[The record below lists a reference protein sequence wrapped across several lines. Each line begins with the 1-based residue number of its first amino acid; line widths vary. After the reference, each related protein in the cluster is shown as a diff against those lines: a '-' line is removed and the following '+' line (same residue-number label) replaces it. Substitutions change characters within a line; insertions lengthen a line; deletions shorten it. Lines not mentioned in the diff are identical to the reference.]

1 MKAIIINA
9 YGGPE
14 VLKIQHVEK
23 PTPKSNEILIRIEA
37 SSVTRASTM
46 MRTGTPYFGRLF
58 TGVTKPKVKTPGTDL
73 AGIVEAIGSETTQ
86 FKVGDKVIAT
96 TDLNCGAYA
105 EYISLPEDG
114 VIVKQPENT
123 SPEEATGIVFDFT
136 IKPIIP
142 TG

>member
-1 MKAIIINA
+1 M
-9 YGGPE
+9 
-14 VLKIQHVEK
+14 
-23 PTPKSNEILIRIEA
+23 
-37 SSVTRASTM
+37 
-46 MRTGTPYFGRLF
+46 
-58 TGVTKPKVKTPGTDL
+58 
-73 AGIVEAIGSETTQ
+73 
-86 FKVGDKVIAT
+86 IAT
-96 TDLNCGAYA
+96 TDLNCGAYS

>member
-14 VLKIQHVEK
+14 VLKIQQVEK

-123 SPEEATGIVFDFT
+123 VLKKQQE
-136 IKPIIP
+136 
-142 TG
+142 